1 MKLIEVA
8 GSKGEQLMSFT
19 NYVMM
24 ATDID
29 EETGKLYS
37 KIGTA
42 LIKGGFDYSPAE
54 FSLLPDDEDGVFEVF
69 FPSFRDEERIKLGR
83 FRAHYYTFLK
93 GKKYEFDRDMSASK
107 VATWTAEQLKDYMKQ
122 KAQYVD

>member
-1 MKLIEVA
+1 MKVSELFE
-8 GSKGEQLMSFT
+8 GRGEQLMSFT

-29 EETGKLYS
+29 EEAGKLYS
-37 KIGTA
+37 KVGTA

-54 FSLLPDDEDGVFEVF
+54 FSLLPSDEDGVFEVF
-69 FPSFRDEERIKLGR
+69 FPSFRDEERIKLGK

-93 GKKYEFDRDMSASK
+93 GKKYEFDRDMSVSK